1 VTLTATVLIPTHDHG
16 PALLRSVRSVL
27 AQTVHELEVFVI
39 GDGVPDVTRKLMADV
54 TAADERVRFF
64 DHPKGQRHGEL
75 YRHAAL
81 QEARGEIVCY
91 LCDDDLWL
99 PGHVEHLHDLLRN
112 SDFAHSLPFWIDP
125 RGAIHPLRVDLS
137 LPHFQTLFRG
147 GENRIPLSCAGHTL
161 ELYRRLPQGW
171 RTTPDGIYTD
181 LYMFQQILAVPGCR
195 VAAGA
200 KATVIN
206 LPSPERAD
214 WTLDERVAELDRYA
228 ARLAE
233 PGFAAELTEGVV
245 AATAA
250 DAAEL
255 EAAYGEL
262 EVAYGELADET
273 RRTHAAAGELETRLH
288 ETRADKAKLDER
300 ASRLGEELQTLSSSV
315 TWRLRARLLAIP
327 GLAGFFRWAA
337 SALAGRAG
345 R

>member
-1 VTLTATVLIPTHDHG
+1 
-16 PALLRSVRSVL
+16 
-27 AQTVHELEVFVI
+27 
-39 GDGVPDVTRKLMADV
+39 
-54 TAADERVRFF
+54 
-64 DHPKGQRHGEL
+64 
-75 YRHAAL
+75 
-81 QEARGEIVCY
+81 
-91 LCDDDLWL
+91 
-99 PGHVEHLHDLLRN
+99 
-112 SDFAHSLPFWIDP
+112 
-125 RGAIHPLRVDLS
+125 
-137 LPHFQTLFRG
+137 
-147 GENRIPLSCAGHTL
+147 
-161 ELYRRLPQGW
+161 
-171 RTTPDGIYTD
+171 
-181 LYMFQQILAVPGCR
+181 MFQQILAVPGCR

-228 ARLAE
+228 ARLDE
-233 PGFAAELTEGVV
+233 PGFAAELTEQVT
-245 AATAA
+245 AAIAA

-255 EAAYGEL
+255 EA
-262 EVAYGELADET
+262 AYGELADET

-327 GLAGFFRWAA
+327 GLDGFFRWAA

>member
-1 VTLTATVLIPTHDHG
+1 VTLAATVLIPTHDHG
-16 PALLRSVRSVL
+16 PTLLRSVRSAL
-27 AQTVHELEVFVI
+27 AQTVPELEVLVI
-39 GDGVPDVTRKLMADV
+39 GDGVPDVTRELLAEL

-64 DHPKGQRHGEL
+64 DHPKGPRHGEL

-99 PGHVEHLHDLLRN
+99 PGHVEHLRELLAE

-125 RGAIHPLRVDLS
+125 NGAIHPLRVDLS
-137 LPHFQTLFRG
+137 LPHFRALFLA
-147 GENRIPLSCAGHTL
+147 GENRIPLSHAGHTL
-161 ELYRRLPQGW
+161 ELYRRLPEGW

-181 LYMFQQILAVPGCR
+181 LYMFQQILGVPGCR

-200 KATVIN
+200 KATVVN
-206 LPSPERAD
+206 LPSPERRG

-228 ARLAE
+228 ARLDE
-233 PGFAAELTEGVV
+233 PGFAAELTEQLT
-245 AATAA
+245 AAIAA

-262 EVAYGELADET
+262 EAAYGELADET
-273 RRTHAAAGELETRLH
+273 RRTHAAAGELKVRLR
-288 ETRADKAKLDER
+288 ESQVERAKVDEL
-300 ASRLGEELQTLSSSV
+300 ASRLGEELQMLSSSV
-315 TWRLRARLLAIP
+315 TWRLRARLLSIP
-327 GLAGFFRWAA
+327 GVSGLVRAA
-337 SALAGRAG
+337 ARALAGRAG

>member
-1 VTLTATVLIPTHDHG
+1 MTLAATVLIPTHDHG
-16 PALLRSVRSVL
+16 PTLRHSIPSVL
-27 AQTVHELEVFVI
+27 GQTVEELEVFVI
-39 GDGVPDVTRKLMADV
+39 GDGVPDVTRELMAEL
-54 TAADERVRFF
+54 TALDERVRFF
-64 DHPKGQRHGEL
+64 DHPKGPRHGEL

-99 PGHVEHLHDLLRN
+99 PGHVEHLRELLAE

-125 RGAIHPLRVDLS
+125 HGAIHPLRVDLS
-137 LPHFQTLFRG
+137 LPHFRALFSE
-147 GENRIPLSCAGHTL
+147 GENRIPLSMAGHSL
-161 ELYRRLPQGW
+161 ELYRRLPEGW

-206 LPSPERAD
+206 LPSPERRG

-228 ARLAE
+228 TRLAE
-233 PGFAAELTEGVV
+233 PGFAAELTERV
-245 AATAA
+245 AAAMA
-250 DAAEL
+250 VDAAEL

-262 EVAYGELADET
+262 VDEA
-273 RRTHAAAGELETRLH
+273 RRAHAAAGGLETRLRGL
-288 ETRADKAKLDER
+288 ETRLRESEAERVKVEELASSLD
-300 ASRLGEELQTLSSSV
+300 AELQTISSSV

-327 GLAGFFRWAA
+327 GLSGLLRAVARARAGP
-337 SALAGRAG
+337 AGR
-345 R
+345 